1 MTSARSERES
11 APYREVTGIVLKSA
25 PIGEMDRRVVLL
37 TKELGKISA
46 FARGARRPNSPLVGV
61 TAAFAFGKFRIYAGK
76 SAYVLTEAQ
85 IDHFFAP
92 LSRDMEKACYGSYFL
107 EVMDY
112 LTRENNDEAMLLLLL
127 YLSLRALENG
137 RLPNALIRRV
147 FELRCIVEEGEFA
160 GFFRG
165 KGSAEDR
172 AAHLLPGTVRALEHI
187 TQCPLSH
194 LYGFE
199 VSEEVSAQL
208 KEVAAEAA
216 RGYFSH
222 PFTSLTVLEA
232 LTA

>member
-1 MTSARSERES
+1 
-11 APYREVTGIVLKSA
+11 
-25 PIGEMDRRVVLL
+25 
-37 TKELGKISA
+37 
-46 FARGARRPNSPLVGV
+46 
-61 TAAFAFGKFRIYAGK
+61 
-76 SAYVLTEAQ
+76 
-85 IDHFFAP
+85 
-92 LSRDMEKACYGSYFL
+92 
-107 EVMDY
+107 MDY

-160 GFFRG
+160 GFSRG